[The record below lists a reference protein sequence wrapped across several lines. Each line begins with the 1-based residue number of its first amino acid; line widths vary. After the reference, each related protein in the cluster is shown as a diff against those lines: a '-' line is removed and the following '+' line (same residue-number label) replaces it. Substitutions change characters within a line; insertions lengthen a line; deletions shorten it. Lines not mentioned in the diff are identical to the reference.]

1 MAPAPRFILSLWSFF
16 RRVRRNPSLLSAHKR
31 VWRPDRS
38 LPLSVEQLEA
48 RNLLSATL
56 LTDKPDYSPGDT
68 AVITGSGFEVGET
81 IQLQVVRT
89 DGVSDY
95 PPGNQP
101 WQVTDG
107 GDGDLDG
114 RADGNLQTTWFVEN
128 QYRGATLLVSA
139 TGLTS
144 GTTAQAAFTDAPD
157 TTGPAATNL
166 SISPD
171 PANTPPT
178 ITATID

>member
-1 MAPAPRFILSLWSFF
+1 
-16 RRVRRNPSLLSAHKR
+16 
-31 VWRPDRS
+31 
-38 LPLSVEQLEA
+38 
-48 RNLLSATL
+48 NLLSATL
-56 LTDKPDYSPGDT
+56 LTNKADYAPGET

-89 DGVSDY
+89 DGIPDY
-95 PPGNQP
+95 PAGNQP
-101 WQVTDG
+101 WQVIDG
-107 GDGDLDG
+107 GNGDLDG

-128 QYRGATLLVSA
+128 QYSGATLLASA

-144 GTTAQAAFTDAPD
+144 GETAQAAFSDAAPD
-157 TTGPAATNL
+157 TTGPAATIL

-178 ITATID
+178 ITATIDDGHGRGNSDI